1 LYAIS
6 NHFGGLS
13 GGHYTAYGKNCIDG
27 QWYDFNDSSVTS
39 MSPDSLV
46 SRSAYLLFY
55 RRREDSDKVNSNS
68 SEMLTKEET
77 DVTLDPNN
85 EDQIYELD

>member
-1 LYAIS
+1 
-6 NHFGGLS
+6 
-13 GGHYTAYGKNCIDG
+13 
-27 QWYDFNDSSVTS
+27 

-55 RRREDSDKVNSNS
+55 RRREDIKNVNSNS